1 MNHEMTSAL
10 VKDRQRELTREA
22 SRYAA
27 RHVSD
32 HAGDIAGDITGD
44 HTLQRPGRRIPRYH
58 VSWSR
63 MSLPAIGAA
72 GRNERS
78 WVIVISATKGV

>member
-1 MNHEMTSAL
+1 MNHEITSAL

-22 SRYAA
+22 SRYVA
-27 RHVSD
+27 
-32 HAGDIAGDITGD
+32 
-44 HTLQRPGRRIPRYH
+44 RPGRRIRRYH
-58 VSWSR
+58 VRWSR

-72 GRNERS
+72 GRPERS

>member
-1 MNHEMTSAL
+1 MHHEMASAL
-10 VKDRQRELTREA
+10 VKDRQRELVRQA
-22 SRYAA
+22 SRHAA
-27 RHVSD
+27 HQ
-32 HAGDIAGDITGD
+32 AGDHTGDITE
-44 HTLQRPGRRIPRYH
+44 RAGRRIPRYH

-72 GRNERS
+72 GRRERS

>member
-10 VKDRQRELTREA
+10 VKDRQRELAREA
-22 SRYAA
+22 SRYAT
-27 RHVSD
+27 RHVRD
-32 HAGDIAGDITGD
+32 HTGDITGD
-44 HTLQRPGRRIPRYH
+44 YTLERPWRRIPRYH

-63 MSLPAIGAA
+63 MSLPAIGTT
-72 GRNERS
+72 GRRERS

>member
-1 MNHEMTSAL
+1 MNHEMTRAL
-10 VKDRQRELTREA
+10 VKDRQRELAREA

-32 HAGDIAGDITGD
+32 HAGDTISD
-44 HTLQRPGRRIPRYH
+44 HTLERAMRRIPRYH

-72 GRNERS
+72 GRHERS

>member
-1 MNHEMTSAL
+1 MNHEITSAL

-32 HAGDIAGDITGD
+32 HNSDITGD
-44 HTLQRPGRRIPRYH
+44 VTGDRALERPGRRIPRYH

-72 GRNERS
+72 GRSERS

>member
-1 MNHEMTSAL
+1 MNHEMTRAL

-22 SRYAA
+22 G
-27 RHVSD
+27 RH
-32 HAGDIAGDITGD
+32 A
-44 HTLQRPGRRIPRYH
+44 GRRIPRYH

-72 GRNERS
+72 GRRERS

>member
-10 VKDRQRELTREA
+10 VKDRQRELTRQA

-27 RHVSD
+27 RQASD
-32 HAGDIAGDITGD
+32 HASDFTSK
-44 HTLQRPGRRIPRYH
+44 HTSGRPGRLIPRYH

-63 MSLPAIGAA
+63 MSLPAIGAT
-72 GRNERS
+72 GRRERS